1 MCTYVMT
8 AKTQHAF
15 NAALSS
21 GQEAAEKGSTKVLAE
36 KASTGDHIMTE
47 RAPVF

>member
-1 MCTYVMT
+1 MT
-8 AKTQHAF
+8 TQTQHAF

-21 GQEAAEKGSTKVLAE
+21 GQEAAEKGVNKVLAE
-36 KASTGDHIMTE
+36 KSSTGDHIMTE